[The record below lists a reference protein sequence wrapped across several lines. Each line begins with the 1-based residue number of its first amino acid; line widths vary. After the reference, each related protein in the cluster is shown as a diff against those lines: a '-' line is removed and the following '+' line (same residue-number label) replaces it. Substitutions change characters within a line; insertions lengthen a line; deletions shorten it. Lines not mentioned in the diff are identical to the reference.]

1 MHVQRMAMAIT
12 EQMDFGRKA
21 APRPA

>member
-1 MHVQRMAMAIT
+1 MHVQRMAVAIT

-21 APRPA
+21 APRSA